1 MSSGHHSSKSSRTL
15 AGRLDQEAKVSSADC
30 YQCGKCTAGCPA
42 ASEMDFRPS
51 EVMRMLQLELP
62 QHEKKLLTSKAIWM
76 CVGCETCY
84 SRCPKKV
91 DLPRAMDFLREEALA
106 QGLAHK
112 EATDVQAFHRAF
124 LNSIAGRG
132 RVYEFGMIA
141 EFKRRTGRVFQD
153 VTLGAPMMM
162 KGKISLLPHAA
173 KDKKAVARIMAR
185 VKAKAEAKAKA
196 RKEARS

>member
-15 AGRLDQEAKVSSADC
+15 AGRLETEAKVSSAQC

-42 ASEMDFRPS
+42 ATEMDFRPS
-51 EVMRMLQLELP
+51 EVLRMLQLELP

-91 DLPRAMDFLREEALA
+91 DLPRVMDFLREAALA
-106 QGLAHK
+106 EGLAHK
-112 EATDVQAFHRAF
+112 EATDIQAFHRAF
-124 LNSIAGRG
+124 LNSIAGHG

-141 EFKRRTGRVFQD
+141 DFKRRTGRLFQD

-162 KGKISLLPHAA
+162 KGKISLVPHST

-185 VKAKAEAKAKA
+185 SAAKAKS

>member
-1 MSSGHHSSKSSRTL
+1 
-15 AGRLDQEAKVSSADC
+15 
-30 YQCGKCTAGCPA
+30 
-42 ASEMDFRPS
+42 MDFRPS
-51 EVMRMLQLELP
+51 EVLRMLQLELP

-91 DLPRAMDFLREEALA
+91 DLPRVMDFLREAALA
-106 QGLAHK
+106 EGLAHK
-112 EATDVQAFHRAF
+112 EATDIQAFHRAF
-124 LNSIAGRG
+124 LNSIAGHG

-141 EFKRRTGRVFQD
+141 DFKRRTGRLFQD

-162 KGKISLLPHAA
+162 KGKISLVPHST

-185 VKAKAEAKAKA
+185 SAAKAKS